1 MFHTNFQDYAAVSQ
15 IIFMTQGT
23 LHAQPKLPPTNPHE
37 TLETQ
42 EAVSG
47 DDFTLHP
54 HANQHPT
61 TKYLAVLLAARSY
74 KNQLD
79 RAELSLHFHA
89 HRATKCF
96 GEWVKPL

>member
-1 MFHTNFQDYAAVSQ
+1 MLQLLRQ
-15 IIFMTQGT
+15 FMTQGT

-54 HANQHPT
+54 LANTLQPST
-61 TKYLAVLLAARSY
+61 WQFSLLPEVTRTNSIWP
-74 KNQLD
+74 
-79 RAELSLHFHA
+79 S
-89 HRATKCF
+89 
-96 GEWVKPL
+96 

>member
-1 MFHTNFQDYAAVSQ
+1 
-15 IIFMTQGT
+15 MTQGT

-54 HANQHPT
+54 HANTLQPST
-61 TKYLAVLLAARSY
+61 WQFLFAARSY